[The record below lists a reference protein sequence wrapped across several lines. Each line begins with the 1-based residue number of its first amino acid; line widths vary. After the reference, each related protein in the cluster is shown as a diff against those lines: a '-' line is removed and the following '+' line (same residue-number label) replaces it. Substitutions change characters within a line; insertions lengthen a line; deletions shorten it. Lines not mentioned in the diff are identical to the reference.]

1 MKVDSTKKSP
11 IKASNEAKTSD
22 KKTFKKETNDE
33 SKFNDQVITE
43 KNINQDL
50 DNIELEEYSNYL
62 KNLMKQSDWV
72 KQNDVVNLL
81 KNNFEDKFKLILENK
96 KNEFVNN
103 GGNEID
109 FYFTPGY
116 KKEFYD
122 LVKNYKNKKNQ
133 YFKELINKQKTNLAR
148 KKEIIDEIKKLIDK
162 SQHDNNTY
170 KNFKNLQEAFHN
182 AGQIPRNENSNIWQT
197 YKFHVER
204 FYDLLHLNRELR
216 DVDYQNNYEEKI
228 KIIEKAEK
236 LAELDNI
243 HVAIRELNNLHRLWK
258 SELGPVAR
266 DKRERLWQRF
276 QMATKQI
283 HEQKNQYIKNIDSIR
298 LKNYETKNELINQI
312 KSITEKKIS
321 THNKW
326 QNSIKQVEEL
336 KKKFISI
343 GNIPKEKNKDLW
355 NSFRDATRIFNK
367 EKNNFYKNLKTLEK
381 KSIESKYK
389 LIEEVEDILNK
400 ENWRNYIDRIKE
412 IQSEWK
418 NSGRISRKYSEKLW
432 SVFKSK
438 TNDYFDKYKN
448 KRLTDNDIQII
459 EDQKKFIENLK
470 TEEIPL
476 TPKKYEAFIINKSL
490 TWNKIRYNNIGN
502 QEKFLLQF
510 LTEKWNKITIPKNKL
525 ELKQYETKLF
535 FIKNDEKL
543 INEEHNLLRKKN
555 EEISSELN
563 QLENNL
569 EFFSESSTNNPL
581 LIEVNNKI
589 KELNS
594 RKLINESKLKQ
605 LKSTLNQN
613 LKGDT
618 NK

>member
-1 MKVDSTKKSP
+1 MKK
-11 IKASNEAKTSD
+11 
-22 KKTFKKETNDE
+22 
-33 SKFNDQVITE
+33 
-43 KNINQDL
+43 
-50 DNIELEEYSNYL
+50 
-62 KNLMKQSDWV
+62 
-72 KQNDVVNLL
+72 
-81 KNNFEDKFKLILENK
+81 
-96 KNEFVNN
+96 
-103 GGNEID
+103 
-109 FYFTPGY
+109 
-116 KKEFYD
+116 
-122 LVKNYKNKKNQ
+122 
-133 YFKELINKQKTNLAR
+133 
-148 KKEIIDEIKKLIDK
+148 
-162 SQHDNNTY
+162 
-170 KNFKNLQEAFHN
+170 
-182 AGQIPRNENSNIWQT
+182 
-197 YKFHVER
+197 R
-204 FYDLLHLNRELR
+204 F
-216 DVDYQNNYEEKI
+216 
-228 KIIEKAEK
+228 
-236 LAELDNI
+236 
-243 HVAIRELNNLHRLWK
+243 
-258 SELGPVAR
+258 S
-266 DKRERLWQRF
+266 
-276 QMATKQI
+276 
-283 HEQKNQYIKNIDSIR
+283 
-298 LKNYETKNELINQI
+298 
-312 KSITEKKIS
+312 
-321 THNKW
+321 
-326 QNSIKQVEEL
+326 
-336 KKKFISI
+336 SI
-343 GNIPKEKNKDLW
+343 GNVPKEKNKDLW

-418 NSGRISRKYSEKLW
+418 NSGRISRKFSEKLW
-432 SVFKSK
+432 SIFKSK
-438 TNDYFDKYKN
+438 TNDYFDKYKNKN

-476 TPKKYEAFIINKSL
+476 TPKKYEAFIIDKSL
-490 TWNKIRYNNIGN
+490 TWNKIRNNNIGN

-510 LTEKWNKITIPKNKL
+510 LTEKWNEITIPKNKL

-589 KELNS
+589 KKLNS

-605 LKSTLNQN
+605 LKSTLNQA